1 VWLIRRNLLLTL
13 FPEFQARHFRK
24 NLPGGKLGLG
34 TLVLVELF
42 AGKYEQER
50 RAKVKFGQVVDE
62 QWIMLVGRVP
72 TNRSKYSTQF
82 VTENALFHINA
93 MQGLRWSAQQCSLF
107 VEFAKRSLRSFEAA
121 GRIERNAGP
130 ID

>member
-1 VWLIRRNLLLTL
+1 
-13 FPEFQARHFRK
+13 
-24 NLPGGKLGLG
+24 LGLG
-34 TLVLVELF
+34 TPVLVELF

-93 MQGLRWSAQQCSLF
+93 MQGVRWSAQQCSLF

-121 GRIERNAGP
+121 GRIEPNAGP